1 MPQRD
6 QTTNPLSWTTN
17 PDEQQTQNINNKPR
31 KWTMPHRDQTA
42 NHPRLQHQIKLRH
55 KPHLNSPNPDSIQL
69 SISAS

>member
-17 PDEQQTQNINNKPR
+17 PDEQQTQNINNKPT
-31 KWTMPHRDQTA
+31 KWTMPQRDEIA
-42 NHPRLQHQIKLRH
+42 NPRLQHQIKLRH
-55 KPHLNSPNPDSIQL
+55 KCHPNSPNPDLIQL

>member
-31 KWTMPHRDQTA
+31 KWTMPQRDQTA
-42 NHPRLQHQIKLRH
+42 NPRLQHQIKLKH
-55 KPHLNSPNPDSIQL
+55 KPHPNSPNPDLIQL